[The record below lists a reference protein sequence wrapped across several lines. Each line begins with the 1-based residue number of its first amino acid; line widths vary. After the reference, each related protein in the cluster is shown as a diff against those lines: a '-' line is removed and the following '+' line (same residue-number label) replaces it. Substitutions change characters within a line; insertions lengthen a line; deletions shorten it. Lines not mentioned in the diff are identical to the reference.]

1 MAMVEGNRPGW
12 WRPGLGV
19 VLSVVLVGGGIAL
32 WRGGSESTAPVAER
46 APVRPV
52 VRAVVA
58 LGRLEPEGEV
68 ISLAPPVL
76 GGEAARVERL
86 LVEEGERVRRGQVVA
101 VLDRFDRLVA
111 ERAQAAARVAIA
123 GARLARVRAGAKAG
137 ELAAQR
143 AMIARLSAEMEIA
156 ETEFARY
163 RGLEAEGAIS
173 ASLLDSKRVVVATLR
188 GQLNAAREQLTA
200 LAEVRPTDVRL
211 AEAEL
216 ADARAELGRVETD
229 LARSFVRS
237 PLDGQV
243 LQVHARAGEQV
254 GPAGVV
260 ELGHT
265 EAMEAVAE
273 VYEDD
278 LARVRIGQRARVRGV
293 NRAFAGELHGTVVRI
308 TPRIG
313 KKDVLASDP
322 AADVDARVAEVRVRL
337 DRQDGVRVR
346 GLTNLKIQ
354 VEIDG

>member
-1 MAMVEGNRPGW
+1 
-12 WRPGLGV
+12 
-19 VLSVVLVGGGIAL
+19 
-32 WRGGSESTAPVAER
+32 
-46 APVRPV
+46 
-52 VRAVVA
+52 
-58 LGRLEPEGEV
+58 
-68 ISLAPPVL
+68 
-76 GGEAARVERL
+76 
-86 LVEEGERVRRGQVVA
+86 VRRGQVVA
-101 VLDRFDRLVA
+101 VLDRRDRLVA
-111 ERAQAAARVAIA
+111 ERAQAVARVAIA

-143 AMIARLSAEMEIA
+143 ATIDRLSAELEIA
-156 ETEFARY
+156 ESEFARY

-216 ADARAELGRVETD
+216 ADARAALGRVETD